1 MASKLKR
8 EVGTTGKGKEKASSS
23 SMDVQHCF
31 KDHTL
36 EELER
41 YRKYYQKKI
50 VQTPKYGDLSSFP
63 EECFNFQDKLISLG
77 LEALITSSGPYY
89 PYLVRMFY
97 CNMCIENG
105 KFVTHVRGKKIAL
118 GPKRLGQIL
127 DIPSG
132 GHMISEGEYHE
143 KRVESHDGEEPPK
156 DFWSAGNFFIND
168 RLLHYFLAYVIL
180 PRNSNHCTVTDM
192 EMQALYAIK
201 NDIILNWSRLILHHM
216 MTYTNKLKYLPYV
229 WFITHIMEYF
239 NVDFDDVEYCLMDTR
254 SHKISIKN
262 VDKRMGYRYN
272 PETKSVM
279 FIGGNNEENE
289 KIPQE
294 GDGGEDVP
302 PPSGLS
308 NQDLFDFMTTQFSNL
323 HTSINDQWIS
333 ANNQIAL
340 NHEATTNR
348 INLLQTD
355 TNQHFSYLYSHL
367 NIPPYDP
374 NNTASPAPIYT
385 PIRQQFPYQGNSYNN
400 TNNDMDQP

>member
-8 EVGTTGKGKEKASSS
+8 KAGTAGKGKEKASSS
-23 SMDVQHCF
+23 SMDVQHFF
-31 KDHTL
+31 KDHTP

-41 YRKYYQKKI
+41 
-50 VQTPKYGDLSSFP
+50 
-63 EECFNFQDKLISLG
+63 
-77 LEALITSSGPYY
+77 
-89 PYLVRMFY
+89 
-97 CNMCIENG
+97 
-105 KFVTHVRGKKIAL
+105 
-118 GPKRLGQIL
+118 
-127 DIPSG
+127 
-132 GHMISEGEYHE
+132 ISEGEYHV
-143 KRVESHDGEEPPK
+143 KRVESHGGEEPPK

-180 PRNSNHCTVTDM
+180 PRNSNHYTVTDM

-201 NDIILNWSRLILHHM
+201 KDILLNWSRLILHHL
-216 MTYTNKLKYLPYV
+216 MTHTNKFKSLPYA
-229 WFITHIMEYF
+229 WFITRIMEYF
-239 NVDFDDVEYCLMDTR
+239 NVDFSDVEYCLMDTR

-289 KIPQE
+289 EIPQE
-294 GDGGEDVP
+294 GNGGEDIP

-308 NQDLFDFMTTQFSNL
+308 NQYLFKFMTSQFANL
-323 HTSINDQWIS
+323 NTSINDQWIS

-355 TNQHFSYLYSHL
+355 MNQHFYYLYSHL

-374 NNTASPAPIYT
+374 NNPAAPAPIFT
-385 PIRQQFPYQGNSYNN
+385 PIQQQFPYQGNNYNN
-400 TNNDMDQP
+400 TNNDMNQP